1 MLTLPLEPTDDL
13 ANPAFKN
20 PASCKQWIAQLQLTN
35 LQPAHSQL
43 IAELGEFNRYPMRSK
58 DRLET
63 LELLRE
69 TIAYVQDGYAKKLI
83 GKPLPLNEDEIEIF
97 TSIVQLWQVLASCYL
112 RCLRI
117 FISGDKQFSMQGALL
132 CQRCLLYSGLT
143 IFEHLRSSY
152 EFDPVYWHQL
162 HELYAFAEAN
172 NLLLTAVS
180 DPLNTIQPVST
191 CQSIYIKTLLASYAR
206 PAELNRQQL
215 QLLDEWLSEWSS
227 MVTIERDYLRSKG
240 DAQPLAIDLASE
252 NGLRPISHHEHNA
265 TSRYIAM
272 IPLSKL
278 LRVTSILLQ
287 QGQATKHLKLDKNIK
302 VDDYVDFLTF
312 LHQCWCEELNTR
324 FGERQP
330 ASHKTLLCYDLENIY
345 THLSKQSHQES
356 TNKTEH
362 DYPQEAWY
370 LENESILGARLIRE
384 SLAGGRLGYNQLIAL
399 QPHRATADI
408 LGASSWALGTTT
420 WVNVERAG
428 ILKVGVRF
436 LPGAAVAIRFNEPD
450 NIDAANNFPAFLLQA
465 VPAIKSPASLILPRG
480 HLKPGHILELKY
492 SNAEIQPIRMDFCVE
507 HGIDFDRVSYTLA

>member
-13 ANPAFKN
+13 ADPAFKN
-20 PASCKQWIAQLQLTN
+20 PASCKQWLAQLQLTN

-43 IAELGEFNRYPMRSK
+43 LTQLSEFNRYPMRSK

-69 TIAYVQDGYAKKLI
+69 TIAYVQDSYAKKLI
-83 GKPLPLNEDEIEIF
+83 RKPLPLNENELEIF
-97 TSIVQLWQVLASCYL
+97 TSIVQLWQVFASCYL

-117 FISGDKQFSMQGALL
+117 YVSGDNQLSMHGALL

-162 HELYAFAEAN
+162 HELYAFAETN
-172 NLLLTAVS
+172 NLLLTEVS

-191 CQSIYIKTLLASYAR
+191 CQSIYVKTLLASYAR

-227 MVTIERDYLRSKG
+227 MVTVESNFSRSKG

-252 NGLRPISHHEHNA
+252 NGLRPIQHHEHNA
-265 TSRYIAM
+265 TTRYIAM

-287 QGQATKHLKLDKNIK
+287 QGQKTKHLKLNKNFK
-302 VDDYVDFLTF
+302 VDDCVDFLAF

-324 FGERQP
+324 FGERQS
-330 ASHKTLLCYDLENIY
+330 ASHETRLCYNLENIY
-345 THLSKQSHQES
+345 THLSKQSHQNSDAQDEHES
-356 TNKTEH
+356 QRETWH
-362 DYPQEAWY
+362 
-370 LENESILGARLIRE
+370 LENESILGARLTRE
-384 SLAGGRLGYNQLIAL
+384 SINGGRLGYNQLIAL
-399 QPHRATADI
+399 QPVDTTTVI
-408 LGASSWALGTTT
+408 LGATSWVLGTTT

-428 ILKVGVRF
+428 QLKIGVRY
-436 LPGAAVAIRFNEPD
+436 LPGAAVAIRFTDPD
-450 NIDAANNFPAFLLQA
+450 NIDAENNFPAFLLQT
-465 VPAIKSPASLILPRG
+465 VPALKSPPSLILPHG
-480 HLKPGHILELKY
+480 HFKLGHIIEIKH
-492 SNAEIQPIRMDFCVE
+492 SNADNQAIRLDFCVE
-507 HGIDFDRVSYTLA
+507 HGIDFDRISYTLV